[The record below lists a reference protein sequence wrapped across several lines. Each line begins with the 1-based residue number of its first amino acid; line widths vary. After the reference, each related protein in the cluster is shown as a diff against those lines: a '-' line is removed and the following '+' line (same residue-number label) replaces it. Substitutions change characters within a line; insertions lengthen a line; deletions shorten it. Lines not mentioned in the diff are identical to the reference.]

1 MHNLKWLVVSD
12 FGKQNDYLAMYP
24 KISQSLY
31 LAKEQV
37 DKLADSRLAMKL
49 IVGIWVVLSSNL
61 GEESSNLGHM
71 GGKSSNLGKPFRSLR
86 NHLDL

>member
-37 DKLADSRLAMKL
+37 DKLIDSRLAMK
-49 IVGIWVVLSSNL
+49 IIIGGALSTNL
-61 GEESSNLGHM
+61 A
-71 GGKSSNLGKPFRSLR
+71 GKSSKLGKPFRSLR
-86 NHLDL
+86 NHLVV